1 MPNNDCI
8 EDSLGSIQPGIYD
21 IYIHINENNDDI
33 NQDGIW
39 NVIDIILVM
48 NYILDISDLSM
59 EQEQNA
65 DINNDN
71 IINIIDIIEMVNL
84 IINNRME

>member
-1 MPNNDCI
+1 
-8 EDSLGSIQPGIYD
+8 
-21 IYIHINENNDDI
+21 
-33 NQDGIW
+33 
-39 NVIDIILVM
+39 M
-48 NYILDISDLSM
+48 NYILDISDLNI

-84 IINNRME
+84 IINNRILINFLI